1 MDEPRV
7 VELPSYHV
15 AKLRYQGPGPPHPGL
30 FEHWQ
35 RFHST
40 VDLLQLKSLVPDVV
54 AVGFAPPGLA
64 ASQLLLYDACIPVP
78 SDLKPEQLSGL
89 ELGDIPGGPFIL
101 CAGPITKLPLLLQA
115 ARRYAM
121 SHGIAIERGRI
132 EVYLPETDD
141 MGVAVVDVG
150 YRIHDTDIE
159 VS

>member
-15 AKLRYQGPGPPHPGL
+15 AKLRYHGPAPPHPDF
-30 FEHWQ
+30 FEHWE
-35 RFHST
+35 RFHSR
-40 VDLLQLKSLVPDVV
+40 VDLLQLKSLVRDVV
-54 AVGFAPPGLA
+54 AVGYAPPGLA
-64 ASQLLLYDACIPVP
+64 ASQHLLYDACIPVP
-78 SDLKPEQLSGL
+78 PDLKPEQLSGL
-89 ELGDIPGGPFIL
+89 ELGDIPGGHFVL

-141 MGVAVVDVG
+141 TGVPVVDVG

-159 VS
+159 ES